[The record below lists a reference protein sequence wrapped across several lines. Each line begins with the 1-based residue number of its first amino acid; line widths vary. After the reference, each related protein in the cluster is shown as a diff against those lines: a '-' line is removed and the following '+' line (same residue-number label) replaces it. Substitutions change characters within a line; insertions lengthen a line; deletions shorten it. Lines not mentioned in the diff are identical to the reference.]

1 MKIFSLALLLFVQ
14 FPFVG
19 DESLEFVS
27 SSPLTHN
34 EQKQNG
40 DKPGVANIVFKSAD
54 GGQTWKDISEGLP
67 EIVGYKDDGI
77 HLENFFEGDRGL
89 YLSAGNWVYHNK
101 SNWTVSSWS
110 KEIVLPGDYRSI
122 APAGKA
128 GILAFN
134 YEKKEF
140 LRHTTGTTTWTAT
153 YENFKPSRPQTFL
166 ETVGGTIF
174 VGTDRRLYR
183 SADSGKSWQ
192 EVNPKGWV
200 LKLLESNG
208 VLMAA
213 TTKGIVRST
222 DDGQNWQLITSE
234 ECVGIAIQKN
244 GFVAINTSTG
254 AQTSYDSG
262 KTWNHVADL
271 PGNNRIFSI
280 VHIGEYLLC
289 SHPKGIYRSSD
300 KGKTWKLIL
309 PSIDD
314 QHFNLSASGNVIYA
328 IPGAKG
334 C

>member
-1 MKIFSLALLLFVQ
+1 MVISRVLQTSFLNLLMADKHGWTLA
-14 FPFVG
+14 
-19 DESLEFVS
+19 
-27 SSPLTHN
+27 
-34 EQKQNG
+34 K
-40 DKPGVANIVFKSAD
+40 
-54 GGQTWKDISEGLP
+54 
-67 EIVGYKDDGI
+67 GYPTLWGGI
-77 HLENFFEGDRGL
+77 HLDNFFEGDRGL

-101 SNWTVSSWS
+101 SNSTVSSWS

-140 LRHTTGTTTWTAT
+140 LRHITGTTTWTAA

-192 EVNPKGWV
+192 EVMPVGWV
-200 LKLLESNG
+200 LKLVESNG
-208 VLMAA
+208 VLMAS
-213 TTKGIVRST
+213 TTKGIIRST
-222 DDGQNWQLITSE
+222 DDGRTWQLVTSE
-234 ECVGIAIQKN
+234 DGVGIAIEED
-244 GFVAINTSTG
+244 GFAAIATVTG
-254 AQTSYDSG
+254 ILTSYDGG
-262 KTWNHVADL
+262 KTWNHVAGL

-280 VHIGEYLLC
+280 VHVGDYLLC

-300 KGKTWKLIL
+300 NGKTWQLL
-309 PSIDD
+309 FPSIDD
-314 QHFNLSASGNVIYA
+314 KLFNLSASGNVIYA
-328 IPGAKG
+328 IPRAKG